1 MKHQT
6 LPTIAK
12 LSASGLLAVLIAACG
27 SSGSDDNNAAAQSS
41 AAAQASSSTAAST
54 SSEAMMSSSEMASS
68 SSVPVAADPVVPF
81 SIDFESV
88 APGVGAMPDE
98 FNISGSGLEV
108 VEGEGAYS
116 GNIALKATS
125 TNKSSGFLTLDNFS
139 ATHWGRLYYKNIS
152 KPATLNTYAHT
163 TLVAAYGGNT
173 QYRLVDMVAAPDTS
187 DNKDKYQHLY
197 NIDNTQNID
206 ISLEGPYSHSY
217 GNEWVCL
224 EWQVSAVDQEYHVY
238 FNGDE
243 LALAN
248 QGVASNSTDLVN
260 AKRWDGEV
268 FDFVP
273 LPSSFEQL
281 KIGIQNYQDGL
292 TYSFLLDDIAVAE
305 TRVGCEI
312 TEEGSSSSA
321 MSSEAASSSAPAV
334 VVGKAD
340 FDLMCKSCH
349 TGAPAGLIGG
359 RDQATLSAYING
371 AMPKGNPSACEDTCA
386 DEVASYILK

>member
-12 LSASGLLAVLIAACG
+12 LSASGLLAVLITACG
-27 SSGSDDNNAAAQSS
+27 SSGSDDNNAAAAQSS
-41 AAAQASSSTAAST
+41 AAAGSSSSA
-54 SSEAMMSSSEMASS
+54 AMMSSSEMASS
-68 SSVPVAADPVVPF
+68 SSAPVAADPVVPF

-88 APGVGAMPDE
+88 APGVGAMPDG

-173 QYRLVDMVAAPDTS
+173 QYRLVDMVAAPDSTG
-187 DNKDKYQHLY
+187 NKDKYQHLY

-206 ISLEGPYSHSY
+206 VSLEGPYSHSY
-217 GNEWVCL
+217 GDEWVCL
-224 EWQVSAVDQEYHVY
+224 EWQVNAVDQEYHVY

-260 AKRWDGEV
+260 AKRYDGAV

-281 KIGIQNYQDGL
+281 KIGIQNYQAGL

-305 TRVGCEI
+305 TRVGC
-312 TEEGSSSSA
+312 G
-321 MSSEAASSSAPAV
+321 APAV
-334 VVGKAD
+334 VTGKAD
-340 FDLMCKSCH
+340 YDTMCETCH
-349 TGAPAGLIGG
+349 NGTGSGPNLSLTSM
-359 RDQATLSAYING
+359 DEATLAGIIDST
-371 AMPKGNPSACEDTCA
+371 MPKSTPTACTGSCA
-386 DEVASYILK
+386 DDIANYIFNVLKN